1 MSVKDAYAGAN
12 PYYDDTG
19 SHAEYNMNCQRC
31 VVAYELRR
39 RGYDVVALPTYQGDN
54 LPRGTAGGN
63 GHWMGAEYNMNC
75 QRCVVAYELRRRG
88 YDVVALPTYQGDNLP
103 RGTAGG
109 NGHWMGAFK
118 GARSESVGATRNAQV
133 EKNIAAKMNAYGPG
147 SRAVVRVQWQGRN
160 GGGHVFSVENSGG
173 RMRYVDAQTGK
184 PVNIK
189 NYLGSSKPSMT
200 QLVRVD
206 NLRVSE
212 RAKKSVTK
220 ARS

>member
-1 MSVKDAYAGAN
+1 MGGRGQRIPGASSGGKFQKNALGPRVPGSLKEALGSKGRPMSVKDAYAGAN

-19 SHAEYNMNCQRC
+19 SH
-31 VVAYELRR
+31 
-39 RGYDVVALPTYQGDN
+39 
-54 LPRGTAGGN
+54 
-63 GHWMGAEYNMNC
+63 AEYNMNC

-206 NLRVSE
+206 TLRVSE

>member
-1 MSVKDAYAGAN
+1 MGGRGQRIPGASSGGKFQKNAMGPRVPGTLKEALGDKGRPMSVKDAYAGAN
-12 PYYDDTG
+12 PYYDNTG

-63 GHWMGAEYNMNC
+63 GHWMGAF
-75 QRCVVAYELRRRG
+75 Q
-88 YDVVALPTYQGDNLP
+88 
-103 RGTAGG
+103 
-109 NGHWMGAFK
+109 

-189 NYLGSSKPSMT
+189 NYLGSSKPSRT